1 MVTTVTSFGRSGLYD
16 WLLQRFTAV
25 ILLGYVL
32 CVAGFVATHPGLD
45 YAAWSGYFGSR
56 AMKVFSMMAL
66 ASIVAHAWIGLWSVS
81 TDYLTVRMLGP
92 RANGIRILF
101 QGAYALVLF
110 AYFVWGVAIFWG
122 N

>member
-25 ILLGYVL
+25 VLLAYFSCVLGFILVTP
-32 CVAGFVATHPGLD
+32 VLD
-45 YAAWSGYFGSR
+45 YAAWRAYFAGTP
-56 AMKVFSMMAL
+56 MKVFSMMAL
-66 ASIVAHAWIGLWSVS
+66 LSVVAHAWIGLWSVS
-81 TDYLTVRMLGP
+81 TDYLTVRMLGA

-101 QGAYALVLF
+101 QGVYAILLF
-110 AYFVWGVAIFWG
+110 VYLVWGVQILWG